1 MEEFSYHKDDKGSIR
16 CTKDKFPRISENK
29 NLISVSNTCTM
40 KYKLLLTAIAVF
52 LFSRQAM
59 TQSQPAHRVL
69 LQISSNDTLAWKG
82 LMNNVKNLKLTWG
95 DSVQIEVIAQGMGV
109 DLLTKGKTN
118 QQEKIN
124 QYKQNGVVFVACES
138 TMIDRKIPHEN
149 IIPEAGFVKSAVVEL
164 VKKQEQ
170 GWTYFKAG
178 F

>member
-1 MEEFSYHKDDKGSIR
+1 
-16 CTKDKFPRISENK
+16 
-29 NLISVSNTCTM
+29 M
-40 KYKLLLTAIAVF
+40 KIQPLTTA
-52 LFSRQAM
+52 LW
-59 TQSQPAHRVL
+59 H
-69 LQISSNDTLAWKG
+69 
-82 LMNNVKNLKLTWG
+82 
-95 DSVQIEVIAQGMGV
+95 
-109 DLLTKGKTN
+109 
-118 QQEKIN
+118 QQEKTN